1 MGSSMS
7 SAQSCG
13 GSCLNNPSA
22 GECVDDQMCDMFC
35 FFWYVSLLLYAFP
48 FSLSLSVHACIMNST
63 CRSILGSKL
72 PINTKGNHRGVRP
85 PFMNDVGS
93 HLHRAERLEIDLHTL
108 CI

>member
-35 FFWYVSLLLYAFP
+35 FFLVCIFVIVCVSF
-48 FSLSLSVHACIMNST
+48 FSLSLCTCMYYEQYMPLDFGLKVAHQHEGESQRGPST
-63 CRSILGSKL
+63 
-72 PINTKGNHRGVRP
+72 
-85 PFMNDVGS
+85 
-93 HLHRAERLEIDLHTL
+93 LHE
-108 CI
+108 

>member
-48 FSLSLSVHACIMNST
+48 FSLSLSLCTCMYYEQYMPLDFGLKVAHQHEGESQRGPST
-63 CRSILGSKL
+63 
-72 PINTKGNHRGVRP
+72 
-85 PFMNDVGS
+85 
-93 HLHRAERLEIDLHTL
+93 LHE
-108 CI
+108 